1 MAYTDIG
8 LNYEPQKRAA
18 TQQRDASLAM
28 NAFSRLL
35 SQQRGSRDLMAT
47 DKTAAK
53 GLEGFGAGY
62 AKRGLR
68 NSGLFKGAASDYSQN
83 WMTQRNDQLDALR
96 QQMAQYDLQ
105 DAQSQAGYQS
115 TLGDIELAKQ
125 RDILSTAASLQGL
138 RPFLGA

>member
-1 MAYTDIG
+1 MAYTDLG
-8 LNYEPQKRAA
+8 LNYEPRKRAA

-28 NAFSRLL
+28 NAFSRML

-47 DKTAAK
+47 DKAASR

-68 NSGLFKGAASDYSQN
+68 NSGIFRGAASDYSQN
-83 WMTQRNDQLDALR
+83 WMNQRNDQLDALR
-96 QQMAQYDLQ
+96 QQLAQYDLQ
-105 DAQSQAGYQS
+105 DAQSQAGYQNELS
-115 TLGDIELAKQ
+115 DIELAKH
-125 RDILSTAASLQGL
+125 RDILSTAASLAGL

>member
-8 LNYEPQKRAA
+8 LNYEPRKRAA

-35 SQQRGSRDLMAT
+35 SQQRGSRDIMNV
-47 DKTAAK
+47 DKSAAK

-62 AKRGLR
+62 GKRGLR
-68 NSGLFKGAASDYSQN
+68 NSGIYRGATSDYAQN
-83 WMTQRNDQLDALR
+83 WMQQRNEQMDALR
-96 QQMAQYDLQ
+96 QQLAQYDLQ
-105 DAQSQAGYQS
+105 DAQSKAGYES
-115 TLGDIELAKQ
+115 TMGDIELEKQ

>member
-8 LNYEPQKRAA
+8 LNYEPQKRSA

-35 SQQRGSRDLMAT
+35 SQQRGARDVMAT
-47 DKTAAK
+47 DKAASK

-62 AKRGLR
+62 GKRGLR
-68 NSGLFKGAASDYSQN
+68 NSGIFRNAASDYSQN
-83 WMTQRNDQLDALR
+83 WMNQRNDQLDALR
-96 QQMAQYDLQ
+96 QQLAQYDLQ

-125 RDILSTAASLQGL
+125 RDILSTAASLAGL